1 MTTVPGVD
9 RLLLDR
15 LASSGMDESDGII
28 QAYADEYRR
37 LPC

>member
-1 MTTVPGVD
+1 MTTLPGID

-15 LASSGMDESDGII
+15 LPSNALDASDGTI